1 MSMTQIEEDNIQEI
15 ENKIKNLI
23 NKLNYYTKLYD
34 EGKPEITDKEWDDLY
49 FQLVILENKS
59 KIYFE
64 DSPTQK
70 VNYQIV
76 NQLNKVEHDHL
87 MLSLDKTKDIGT
99 LKSFINN
106 KECISMAKMDGL
118 TCSLTYEDGKLV
130 RAETRGNGSI
140 GEDILHNALQI
151 KNIPNKINNK
161 NRFVI
166 DGEVICDYKTFEN
179 FNAEYKNPR
188 NFASGSI
195 RLLDSKESSLRGLSF
210 IAWDCIQGLE
220 EEMYLNAK
228 LWRLNEMGFTIV
240 PYIVH
245 GNNEI
250 EKDIDKIKEFCK
262 DKYYPI
268 DGIVIKYNK
277 IDEYNAMGRTDH
289 HFKGGIA
296 YKFYDEEYDTKLKD
310 IEWTMGRT
318 GQLTPVA
325 IYEDIDID
333 GTICNRASLHNIS
346 ILKETLG
353 GYGWEN
359 QEIKVYKANQ
369 IIPQISWA
377 QPENEFTKLYFHYPM
392 TCPICNEPTKI
403 KKDIDSEVLYCTN
416 PNCEGKALNK
426 LAHFC
431 DKKCLDIKGLSKMTI
446 EKLLDWGWVTDF
458 HSIYQLKEYRQE
470 WIKKAGFG
478 VASVD
483 KILTAIE
490 ESRNTSFARILA
502 AAGIPLLGT
511 TLSKKLETIYE
522 GSWVAFREDVEA
534 KWDFSKLPDIGETMS
549 YNIHHFDYTEIDE
562 VVDLDLNIQ
571 KPVITQ
577 SENNL
582 EGKVFCITGKVHIF
596 KNRAELQADIENKGG
611 KVVSSMS
618 SRVNYLINND
628 STSSSAKNKAAQ
640 QAGIPILTE
649 EQYLEL

>member
-64 DSPTQK
+64 DSPTQN

-87 MLSLDKTKDIGT
+87 MLSLDKTKDINT

-118 TCSLTYEDGKLV
+118 TCSLTYEGGKLV

-268 DGIVIKYNK
+268 DGVVIKYNK

-392 TCPICNEPTKI
+392 TCPICNEPTEL